1 MVNDTISDFLTKIRN
16 AINSKHQ
23 IVEVLYTKMI
33 IDIVKILKEEG
44 FIENYQISKGL
55 IQNSIIISLKYS
67 VPNRNSIINN
77 LKRISKP
84 GIRVYVRKKNIK
96 NVLGNIG
103 ISIISTSQGI
113 MTDRKAKTL
122 NIGGELLCQ
131 IS

>member
-67 VPNRNSIINN
+67 VPNRTSIINN